1 MKRDNLV
8 RLTRFKVSEKR
19 RQLEQLELM
28 MGEFA
33 RMAAELDHQISNE
46 EKKAG
51 ITDIT
56 HFAYPTFAKAARS
69 RRDNLTNSVQD
80 LRTQINAAKLALEE
94 AEACRC
100 FASGMAAT
108 SALLLSTLSQGDRL
122 VMSDSNYPGTAEL
135 ARKMLTR
142 LGVEVVLADLSDQ
155 EVAARSITP
164 GVKLVWAETPANPT
178 LRLTDIRAVAE
189 LAHSVGAEFA
199 VDSTFASPVA
209 TRPLKL
215 GADYVVHSLTKYCCG
230 HGDAMGGAVLGRR
243 DALKSVETD
252 GQIYMGGVISP
263 FNAWLINRGLA
274 TLPMRMQAHQTNA
287 THVAKFLEGHPKVK
301 KVLYPGLSSHP
312 QFDLAVRQMDN
323 YSGMVSVQIDDGP
336 GLAERMM
343 SDLKIFHYAVSLGH
357 HRSLIYWLGTDD
369 LMQSSYAL
377 EGRALDAYRAFAGDG
392 VFRISVGL
400 EDPEDLCDDL
410 AQILG

>member
-1 MKRDNLV
+1 MTRAVHSGESPDAATGASAPNIVMSSTFVIDEPISFSAQDKPDDAPYVYSRWDN
-8 RLTRFKVSEKR
+8 
-19 RQLEQLELM
+19 
-28 MGEFA
+28 
-33 RMAAELDHQISNE
+33 
-46 EKKAG
+46 
-51 ITDIT
+51 
-56 HFAYPTFAKAARS
+56 PTVTV
-69 RRDNLTNSVQD
+69 LQD
-80 LRTQINAAKLALEE
+80 KLAALEE

-135 ARKMLTR
+135 ARKTLTR
-142 LGVEVVLADLSDQ
+142 LGVDVVLADLSDL
-155 EVAARSITP
+155 EAAARAITA
-164 GVKLVWAETPANPT
+164 GVRLVWAETPANPT
-178 LRLTDIRAVAE
+178 LRLTDIRGVAE

-209 TRPLKL
+209 TRPLLL

-243 DALKSVETD
+243 DKLKNVESD

-274 TLPMRMQAHQTNA
+274 TLPMRMQVHQTNA
-287 THVAKFLEGHPKVK
+287 TRVAEFLEGHKKVK

-323 YSGMVSVQIDDGP
+323 YSGMVSVQVEDGP
-336 GLAERMM
+336 VLVERMM

>member
-1 MKRDNLV
+1 MDNDNS
-8 RLTRFKVSEKR
+8 LTRGFMTRAVHS
-19 RQLEQLELM
+19 
-28 MGEFA
+28 GESPD
-33 RMAAELDHQISNE
+33 AATGASAPNIVMSSTFVIDEPISFSAQDKPDDAPYVYSRWDN
-46 EKKAG
+46 
-51 ITDIT
+51 
-56 HFAYPTFAKAARS
+56 PTVTV
-69 RRDNLTNSVQD
+69 LQD
-80 LRTQINAAKLALEE
+80 KLAALEE

-135 ARKMLTR
+135 ARKTLTR
-142 LGVEVVLADLSDQ
+142 LGVDVILADLSDL
-155 EVAARSITP
+155 EEAARAITA
-164 GVKLVWAETPANPT
+164 GVRLVWAETPANPT
-178 LRLTDIRAVAE
+178 LRLTDICGVAE

-243 DALKSVETD
+243 DKLRNVESD

-287 THVAKFLEGHPKVK
+287 IHVAKYLEGHTKVK
-301 KVLYPGLSSHP
+301 RVLYPGLSSHP

-323 YSGMVSVQIDDGP
+323 FSGMVSVQIDNGP

-369 LMQSSYAL
+369 LMKSSYAL
-377 EGRALDAYRAFAGDG
+377 EGQALDAYRAFAGDG

>member
-1 MKRDNLV
+1 MAMGKDNS
-8 RLTRFKVSEKR
+8 LTRGFMTRAVHSGESPDPTTGASAPNIVMSSTFVIDEPVSFSAQDKPEDAPYVYSR
-19 RQLEQLELM
+19 W
-28 MGEFA
+28 
-33 RMAAELDHQISNE
+33 DN
-46 EKKAG
+46 
-51 ITDIT
+51 
-56 HFAYPTFAKAARS
+56 PTVTV
-69 RRDNLTNSVQD
+69 LQD
-80 LRTQINAAKLALEE
+80 KLAALEE

-135 ARKMLTR
+135 ARKILTR

>member
-1 MKRDNLV
+1 MTRAVHSGESPDVATGASAPNIVMSSTFVIDEPISFSAQDKPDDAPYVYSRWDN
-8 RLTRFKVSEKR
+8 
-19 RQLEQLELM
+19 
-28 MGEFA
+28 
-33 RMAAELDHQISNE
+33 
-46 EKKAG
+46 
-51 ITDIT
+51 
-56 HFAYPTFAKAARS
+56 PTVTV
-69 RRDNLTNSVQD
+69 LQD
-80 LRTQINAAKLALEE
+80 KLAALEE

-135 ARKMLTR
+135 ARKTLTR
-142 LGVEVVLADLSDQ
+142 LGVDVILADLSDL
-155 EVAARSITP
+155 EAAARAITA
-164 GVKLVWAETPANPT
+164 GVRLVWAETPANPT
-178 LRLTDIRAVAE
+178 LRLTDIRGVAE

-209 TRPLKL
+209 TRPLLL

-243 DALKSVETD
+243 DKLKNVESD

-274 TLPMRMQAHQTNA
+274 TLPMRMQVHQTNA
-287 THVAKFLEGHPKVK
+287 TRVAEFLEGHKKVK

-323 YSGMVSVQIDDGP
+323 YSGMVSVQVEDGP
-336 GLAERMM
+336 GLVERMM

>member
-1 MKRDNLV
+1 MTRAVHSGESPDAATGASAPNIVMSSTFVIDEPISFSAQDKPDDAPYVYSRWDN
-8 RLTRFKVSEKR
+8 
-19 RQLEQLELM
+19 
-28 MGEFA
+28 
-33 RMAAELDHQISNE
+33 
-46 EKKAG
+46 
-51 ITDIT
+51 
-56 HFAYPTFAKAARS
+56 PTVTV
-69 RRDNLTNSVQD
+69 LQD
-80 LRTQINAAKLALEE
+80 KLAALEE

-135 ARKMLTR
+135 ARKTLTR
-142 LGVEVVLADLSDQ
+142 LGVDVILADLSDL
-155 EVAARSITP
+155 EEAARAITA
-164 GVKLVWAETPANPT
+164 GVRLVWAETPANPT
-178 LRLTDIRAVAE
+178 LRLTDIRGVAE

-243 DALKSVETD
+243 DKLRNIESD

-274 TLPMRMQAHQTNA
+274 TLPMRMQVHQTNA
-287 THVAKFLEGHPKVK
+287 TRVAEFLEGHKKVK
-301 KVLYPGLSSHP
+301 KVLYPGLPSHP

-323 YSGMVSVQIDDGP
+323 FSGIVSVQIDNGP
-336 GLAERMM
+336 GLVQRMM

-369 LMQSSYAL
+369 LMQSSYGL
-377 EGRALDAYRAFAGDG
+377 EGRALDAYRVFAGDG

-410 AQILG
+410 AQILS

>member
-1 MKRDNLV
+1 MGKDNS
-8 RLTRFKVSEKR
+8 LTRGFMTRAVHSGESPDPTTGASAPNIVMSSTFVIDEPVSFSAQDKPEDAPYVYSR
-19 RQLEQLELM
+19 W
-28 MGEFA
+28 
-33 RMAAELDHQISNE
+33 DN
-46 EKKAG
+46 
-51 ITDIT
+51 
-56 HFAYPTFAKAARS
+56 PTVTV
-69 RRDNLTNSVQD
+69 LQD
-80 LRTQINAAKLALEE
+80 KLAALEE

>member
-1 MKRDNLV
+1 MGKDNS
-8 RLTRFKVSEKR
+8 LTRGFMTRAVHSGESPDPTTGASAPNIVMSSTFVIDEPVSFSAQDKPEDAPYVYSR
-19 RQLEQLELM
+19 W
-28 MGEFA
+28 
-33 RMAAELDHQISNE
+33 DN
-46 EKKAG
+46 
-51 ITDIT
+51 
-56 HFAYPTFAKAARS
+56 PTVTV
-69 RRDNLTNSVQD
+69 LQD
-80 LRTQINAAKLALEE
+80 KLAALEE

-178 LRLTDIRAVAE
+178 LRLTDIRVVAE

>member
-1 MKRDNLV
+1 MTRAVHSGESPDAATGASAPNIVMSSTFVIDEPISFSAQDKPDDAPYVYSRWDN
-8 RLTRFKVSEKR
+8 
-19 RQLEQLELM
+19 
-28 MGEFA
+28 
-33 RMAAELDHQISNE
+33 
-46 EKKAG
+46 
-51 ITDIT
+51 
-56 HFAYPTFAKAARS
+56 PTVTV
-69 RRDNLTNSVQD
+69 LQD
-80 LRTQINAAKLALEE
+80 KLAALEE

-135 ARKMLTR
+135 ARKTLTR
-142 LGVEVVLADLSDQ
+142 LGVDVVLADLSDL
-155 EVAARSITP
+155 EAAARAITA
-164 GVKLVWAETPANPT
+164 GVRLVWAETPANPT
-178 LRLTDIRAVAE
+178 LRLTDIRGVAE
-189 LAHSVGAEFA
+189 LAHSVGAELA

-209 TRPLKL
+209 TRPLLL

-243 DALKSVETD
+243 DKLKNVESD

-274 TLPMRMQAHQTNA
+274 TLPMRMQVHQTNA
-287 THVAKFLEGHPKVK
+287 TRVAEFLEGHKKVK

-323 YSGMVSVQIDDGP
+323 YSGMVSVQVEDGP
-336 GLAERMM
+336 VLVERMM

>member
-1 MKRDNLV
+1 MTRAVHSGESPDAATGASAPNIVMSSTFVIDEPISFSAQDKPDDAPYVYSRWDN
-8 RLTRFKVSEKR
+8 
-19 RQLEQLELM
+19 
-28 MGEFA
+28 
-33 RMAAELDHQISNE
+33 
-46 EKKAG
+46 
-51 ITDIT
+51 
-56 HFAYPTFAKAARS
+56 PTVTV
-69 RRDNLTNSVQD
+69 LQD
-80 LRTQINAAKLALEE
+80 KLAALEE

-135 ARKMLTR
+135 ARKTLTR
-142 LGVEVVLADLSDQ
+142 LGVDVILADLSDL
-155 EVAARSITP
+155 EAAARAITA
-164 GVKLVWAETPANPT
+164 GVRLVWAETPANPT
-178 LRLTDIRAVAE
+178 LRLTDIRGVAE

-243 DALKSVETD
+243 DKLRNVESD

-287 THVAKFLEGHPKVK
+287 IHVAKYLEGHTKVK
-301 KVLYPGLSSHP
+301 RVLYPGLSSHP
-312 QFDLAVRQMDN
+312 QFDLAVRQMEN
-323 YSGMVSVQIDDGP
+323 FSGMVSVQIDDGP
-336 GLAERMM
+336 DLAERMM

-369 LMQSSYAL
+369 LMKSSYAL
-377 EGRALDAYRAFAGDG
+377 EGQALDAYRAFAGDG

>member
-1 MKRDNLV
+1 MTRAVHSGESPDAATGASAPNIVMSSTFVIDEPISFSAQDKPDDAPYVYSRWDN
-8 RLTRFKVSEKR
+8 
-19 RQLEQLELM
+19 
-28 MGEFA
+28 
-33 RMAAELDHQISNE
+33 
-46 EKKAG
+46 
-51 ITDIT
+51 
-56 HFAYPTFAKAARS
+56 PTVTV
-69 RRDNLTNSVQD
+69 LQD
-80 LRTQINAAKLALEE
+80 KLAALEE

-135 ARKMLTR
+135 ARKTLTR
-142 LGVEVVLADLSDQ
+142 LGVDVILADLSDL
-155 EVAARSITP
+155 EEAARAITA
-164 GVKLVWAETPANPT
+164 GVRLVWAETPANPT
-178 LRLTDIRAVAE
+178 LRLTDICGVAE

-215 GADYVVHSLTKYCCG
+215 GADYVVHSLTKYCRG

-243 DALKSVETD
+243 DKLRNVESD
-252 GQIYMGGVISP
+252 GQIYMGGVLSP

-287 THVAKFLEGHPKVK
+287 IHVAKYLEGHTKVK
-301 KVLYPGLSSHP
+301 RVLYPGLSSHP

-323 YSGMVSVQIDDGP
+323 FSGMVSVQIDNGP

-369 LMQSSYAL
+369 LMKSSYAL
-377 EGRALDAYRAFAGDG
+377 EGQALDAYRAFAGDG

>member
-1 MKRDNLV
+1 MTRAVHSGESPDAATGASAPNIVMSSTFVIDEPISFSAQDKPDDAPYVYSRWDN
-8 RLTRFKVSEKR
+8 
-19 RQLEQLELM
+19 
-28 MGEFA
+28 
-33 RMAAELDHQISNE
+33 
-46 EKKAG
+46 
-51 ITDIT
+51 
-56 HFAYPTFAKAARS
+56 PTVTV
-69 RRDNLTNSVQD
+69 LQD
-80 LRTQINAAKLALEE
+80 KLAALEE

-135 ARKMLTR
+135 ARKTLTR
-142 LGVEVVLADLSDQ
+142 LGVDVILADLSDL
-155 EVAARSITP
+155 EAAARAITA
-164 GVKLVWAETPANPT
+164 GVRLVWAETPANPT
-178 LRLTDIRAVAE
+178 LRLTDIRGVAE

-209 TRPLKL
+209 TRPLLL

-243 DALKSVETD
+243 DKLKNVESD

-274 TLPMRMQAHQTNA
+274 TLPMRMQVHQTNA
-287 THVAKFLEGHPKVK
+287 TRVAEFLEGHKKVK

-323 YSGMVSVQIDDGP
+323 YSGMVSVQVEDGP
-336 GLAERMM
+336 GLVERMM

>member
-1 MKRDNLV
+1 MSNDNSP
-8 RLTRFKVSEKR
+8 TRGFMTRAVHS
-19 RQLEQLELM
+19 
-28 MGEFA
+28 GESPD
-33 RMAAELDHQISNE
+33 AATGASAPNIVMSSTFVIDEPISFSAQDKPDDAPYVYSRWDN
-46 EKKAG
+46 
-51 ITDIT
+51 
-56 HFAYPTFAKAARS
+56 PTVTV
-69 RRDNLTNSVQD
+69 LQD
-80 LRTQINAAKLALEE
+80 KLAALEE

-135 ARKMLTR
+135 ARKTLTR
-142 LGVEVVLADLSDQ
+142 LGVDVILADLSDL
-155 EVAARSITP
+155 EAAARAITA
-164 GVKLVWAETPANPT
+164 GVRLVWAETPANPT
-178 LRLTDIRAVAE
+178 LRLTDIRGVAE

-209 TRPLKL
+209 TRPLLL

-243 DALKSVETD
+243 DKLKNVESD

-274 TLPMRMQAHQTNA
+274 TLPMRMQVHQTNA
-287 THVAKFLEGHPKVK
+287 TRVAEFLEGHKKVK

-323 YSGMVSVQIDDGP
+323 YSGMVSVQVEDGP
-336 GLAERMM
+336 GLVERMM

>member
-1 MKRDNLV
+1 MTRAVHSGESPDAATGASAPNIVMSSTFVIDEPISFSAQDKPDDAPYVYSRWDN
-8 RLTRFKVSEKR
+8 
-19 RQLEQLELM
+19 
-28 MGEFA
+28 
-33 RMAAELDHQISNE
+33 
-46 EKKAG
+46 
-51 ITDIT
+51 
-56 HFAYPTFAKAARS
+56 PTVTV
-69 RRDNLTNSVQD
+69 LQD
-80 LRTQINAAKLALEE
+80 KLAALEE

-135 ARKMLTR
+135 ARKTLTR
-142 LGVEVVLADLSDQ
+142 LGVDVILADLSDL
-155 EVAARSITP
+155 EEAARAITA
-164 GVKLVWAETPANPT
+164 GVRLVWAETPANPT
-178 LRLTDIRAVAE
+178 LRLTDICGVAE

-243 DALKSVETD
+243 DKLRNVESD

-274 TLPMRMQAHQTNA
+274 TLPMRMQAHQANA
-287 THVAKFLEGHPKVK
+287 IHVAKYLEGHTKVK
-301 KVLYPGLSSHP
+301 RVLYPGLSSHP

-323 YSGMVSVQIDDGP
+323 FSGMVSVQIDNGP

-377 EGRALDAYRAFAGDG
+377 EGQALDAYRAFAGDG

>member
-1 MKRDNLV
+1 MGKDNS
-8 RLTRFKVSEKR
+8 LTRGFMTRAVHSGESPDPTTGASAPNIVMSSTFVIDEPVSFSAQDKPEDAPYVYSR
-19 RQLEQLELM
+19 W
-28 MGEFA
+28 
-33 RMAAELDHQISNE
+33 DN
-46 EKKAG
+46 
-51 ITDIT
+51 
-56 HFAYPTFAKAARS
+56 PTVTV
-69 RRDNLTNSVQD
+69 LQD
-80 LRTQINAAKLALEE
+80 KLAALEE

-135 ARKMLTR
+135 ARKILTR

>member
-1 MKRDNLV
+1 MGDDNSLIKGFM
-8 RLTRFKVSEKR
+8 TRAVHS
-19 RQLEQLELM
+19 
-28 MGEFA
+28 GESPDRVTGASAPNIVMSSTFVID
-33 RMAAELDHQISNE
+33 EPISFSAQDKPDDAPYVYSRWDN
-46 EKKAG
+46 
-51 ITDIT
+51 
-56 HFAYPTFAKAARS
+56 PTVTV
-69 RRDNLTNSVQD
+69 LQD
-80 LRTQINAAKLALEE
+80 KLAALEE

-135 ARKMLTR
+135 ARKTLTR
-142 LGVEVVLADLSDQ
+142 LGVEVILADLSNL
-155 EVAARSITP
+155 EAASRAITA
-164 GVKLVWAETPANPT
+164 GVRLVWAETPANPT
-178 LRLTDIRAVAE
+178 LRLTDIRGVAE
-189 LAHSVGAEFA
+189 LAHSVGAELA

-209 TRPLKL
+209 TRPLNL

-243 DALKSVETD
+243 DRLKNVESD

-274 TLPMRMQAHQTNA
+274 TLPMRMQVHQTNA
-287 THVAKFLEGHPKVK
+287 TRVAEFLEEHKKVK

-323 YSGMVSVQIDDGP
+323 FSGMVSMQVDNGA
-336 GLAERMM
+336 GLVERMM
-343 SDLKIFHYAVSLGH
+343 SCLKVFHYAVSLGH

-377 EGRALDAYRAFAGDG
+377 EGQALDAYRAFAGDG

>member
-1 MKRDNLV
+1 MTRAVHSGESPDAETGASAPNIVMSSTFVIDEPISFSAQDKPDDAPYVYSRWDN
-8 RLTRFKVSEKR
+8 
-19 RQLEQLELM
+19 
-28 MGEFA
+28 
-33 RMAAELDHQISNE
+33 
-46 EKKAG
+46 
-51 ITDIT
+51 
-56 HFAYPTFAKAARS
+56 PTVTI
-69 RRDNLTNSVQD
+69 LQD
-80 LRTQINAAKLALEE
+80 KLAALEE

-142 LGVEVVLADLSDQ
+142 LGVDVILADLSDL
-155 EVAARSITP
+155 EEAARAITA
-164 GVKLVWAETPANPT
+164 GVRLVWAETPANPT
-178 LRLTDIRAVAE
+178 LRLTDICGVAE

-243 DALKSVETD
+243 DKLRNVESD
-252 GQIYMGGVISP
+252 GQIYMGGVLSP

-274 TLPMRMQAHQTNA
+274 TLPMRMQAHQANA
-287 THVAKFLEGHPKVK
+287 IHVAKYLEGHTKVK
-301 KVLYPGLSSHP
+301 RVLYPGLSSHP
-312 QFDLAVRQMDN
+312 QFELAVRQMDN
-323 YSGMVSVQIDDGP
+323 FSGMVSVQIDNGP
-336 GLAERMM
+336 ELVERMM

-369 LMQSSYAL
+369 LMKSSYAL
-377 EGRALDAYRAFAGDG
+377 EGQALDAYRAFAGDG

>member
-1 MKRDNLV
+1 MVNDDS
-8 RLTRFKVSEKR
+8 LTRG
-19 RQLEQLELM
+19 LM
-28 MGEFA
+28 TRAVHSGESPDAVTGASAPNIVMSSTFVID
-33 RMAAELDHQISNE
+33 EPISFSAQDKPDDAPYVYSRWDN
-46 EKKAG
+46 
-51 ITDIT
+51 
-56 HFAYPTFAKAARS
+56 PTVTV
-69 RRDNLTNSVQD
+69 LQD
-80 LRTQINAAKLALEE
+80 KLAALEE

-135 ARKMLTR
+135 ARNILTR
-142 LGVEVVLADLSDQ
+142 LGVEVVLADLSDL
-155 EVAARSITP
+155 EAASRSITP
-164 GVKLVWAETPANPT
+164 GVRLVWAETPANPT
-178 LRLTDIRAVAE
+178 LRLTDIRSVAE

-209 TRPLKL
+209 TRPLTL

-230 HGDAMGGAVLGRR
+230 HGDAMGGAVLGGQ
-243 DALKSVETD
+243 DKLKNVASD
-252 GQIYMGGVISP
+252 GQVYMGGVISP

-274 TLPMRMQAHQTNA
+274 TLPMRMQVHQTNA
-287 THVAKFLEGHPKVK
+287 TRVAEFLEGHKKIK
-301 KVLYPGLSSHP
+301 KVLYPGLASHP

-323 YSGMVSVQIDDGP
+323 FSGIVSVQIDNGP
-336 GLAERMM
+336 GLVERMM

-377 EGRALDAYRAFAGDG
+377 EGRPLDAYRAFAGDG

>member
-1 MKRDNLV
+1 MGKDNS
-8 RLTRFKVSEKR
+8 LTRGFMTRAVHSGESPDPTTGASAPNIVMSSTFVIDEPVSFSAQDKPEDPPYVYSR
-19 RQLEQLELM
+19 W
-28 MGEFA
+28 
-33 RMAAELDHQISNE
+33 DN
-46 EKKAG
+46 
-51 ITDIT
+51 
-56 HFAYPTFAKAARS
+56 PTVTV
-69 RRDNLTNSVQD
+69 LQD
-80 LRTQINAAKLALEE
+80 KLAALEE

>member
-1 MKRDNLV
+1 MSNDNSP
-8 RLTRFKVSEKR
+8 TRGFMTRAVHS
-19 RQLEQLELM
+19 
-28 MGEFA
+28 GESPD
-33 RMAAELDHQISNE
+33 AATGASAPNIVMSSTFVIDEPISFSAQDKPDDAPYVYSRWDN
-46 EKKAG
+46 
-51 ITDIT
+51 
-56 HFAYPTFAKAARS
+56 PTVTV
-69 RRDNLTNSVQD
+69 LQD
-80 LRTQINAAKLALEE
+80 KLAALEE

-135 ARKMLTR
+135 ARKTLTR
-142 LGVEVVLADLSDQ
+142 LGVDVILADLSDL
-155 EVAARSITP
+155 EAAARAITT
-164 GVKLVWAETPANPT
+164 GVRLVWAETPANPT
-178 LRLTDIRAVAE
+178 LRLTDIRGVAE

-209 TRPLKL
+209 TRPLLL

-243 DALKSVETD
+243 DKLKNVESD

-274 TLPMRMQAHQTNA
+274 TLPMRMQVHQTNA
-287 THVAKFLEGHPKVK
+287 TRVAEFLEGHKKVK

-323 YSGMVSVQIDDGP
+323 YSGMVSVQVEDGP
-336 GLAERMM
+336 VLVERMM

>member
-1 MKRDNLV
+1 MGNDNSLN
-8 RLTRFKVSEKR
+8 RGFMTRAVHS
-19 RQLEQLELM
+19 
-28 MGEFA
+28 GESPDPVTGASAPNIVMSSTFVID
-33 RMAAELDHQISNE
+33 EPISFSAQDKPDDAPYVYSRWDN
-46 EKKAG
+46 
-51 ITDIT
+51 
-56 HFAYPTFAKAARS
+56 PTVAV
-69 RRDNLTNSVQD
+69 LQD
-80 LRTQINAAKLALEE
+80 KLAALEE

-135 ARKMLTR
+135 ARKTLTR
-142 LGVEVVLADLSDQ
+142 LGVDVVLADLSDL
-155 EVAARSITP
+155 EAAARAITA
-164 GVKLVWAETPANPT
+164 GVRLVWAETPANPT
-178 LRLTDIRAVAE
+178 LRLTDIRGVAE

-199 VDSTFASPVA
+199 VDSTFATPVA
-209 TRPLKL
+209 TRPLLL

-243 DALKSVETD
+243 DKLKNVESD

-274 TLPMRMQAHQTNA
+274 TLPMRMQVHQTNA
-287 THVAKFLEGHPKVK
+287 TRVAEFLEGHKKVK

-323 YSGMVSVQIDDGP
+323 YSGMVSVQVEDGP
-336 GLAERMM
+336 GLVERMM

>member
-1 MKRDNLV
+1 MTRAVHSGESPDAATGASAPNIVMSSTFVIDEPISFSAQDKPDDAPYVYSRWDN
-8 RLTRFKVSEKR
+8 
-19 RQLEQLELM
+19 
-28 MGEFA
+28 
-33 RMAAELDHQISNE
+33 
-46 EKKAG
+46 
-51 ITDIT
+51 
-56 HFAYPTFAKAARS
+56 PTVTV
-69 RRDNLTNSVQD
+69 LQD
-80 LRTQINAAKLALEE
+80 KLAALEE

-135 ARKMLTR
+135 ARKTLTR
-142 LGVEVVLADLSDQ
+142 LGVDVILADLSDL
-155 EVAARSITP
+155 EEAARAITA
-164 GVKLVWAETPANPT
+164 GVRLVWAETPANPT
-178 LRLTDIRAVAE
+178 LRLTDICGVAE

-243 DALKSVETD
+243 DKLRNVESD

-274 TLPMRMQAHQTNA
+274 TLPIRMQAHQANA
-287 THVAKFLEGHPKVK
+287 IHVAKYLEGHTKVK
-301 KVLYPGLSSHP
+301 RVLYPGLSSHP

-323 YSGMVSVQIDDGP
+323 FSGMVSVQIDNGP

-369 LMQSSYAL
+369 LMKSSYAL
-377 EGRALDAYRAFAGDG
+377 EGQALDAYRAFAGDG

>member
-1 MKRDNLV
+1 MTRAVHSGESPDAATGASAPNIVMSSTFVIDEPISFSAQDKPDDAPYVYSRWDN
-8 RLTRFKVSEKR
+8 
-19 RQLEQLELM
+19 
-28 MGEFA
+28 
-33 RMAAELDHQISNE
+33 
-46 EKKAG
+46 
-51 ITDIT
+51 
-56 HFAYPTFAKAARS
+56 PTVTV
-69 RRDNLTNSVQD
+69 LQD
-80 LRTQINAAKLALEE
+80 KLAALEE

-135 ARKMLTR
+135 ARKTLTR
-142 LGVEVVLADLSDQ
+142 LGVDVILADLSDL
-155 EVAARSITP
+155 EEAARAITA
-164 GVKLVWAETPANPT
+164 GVRLVWAETPANPT
-178 LRLTDIRAVAE
+178 LRLTDICGVAE

-209 TRPLKL
+209 TRPLML

-243 DALKSVETD
+243 DKLRNVESD

-274 TLPMRMQAHQTNA
+274 TLPMRMQAHQANA
-287 THVAKFLEGHPKVK
+287 IHVAKYLEGHTKVK
-301 KVLYPGLSSHP
+301 RVLYPGLSSHP

-323 YSGMVSVQIDDGP
+323 FSGMVSVQIDNGP

-369 LMQSSYAL
+369 LMKSSYAL
-377 EGRALDAYRAFAGDG
+377 EGQALDAYRAFAGDG

>member
-1 MKRDNLV
+1 MSNDNSP
-8 RLTRFKVSEKR
+8 TRGFMTRAVHS
-19 RQLEQLELM
+19 
-28 MGEFA
+28 GESPDVATGASAPNIVMSSTFVID
-33 RMAAELDHQISNE
+33 EPISFSAQDKPDDAPYVYSRWDN
-46 EKKAG
+46 
-51 ITDIT
+51 
-56 HFAYPTFAKAARS
+56 PTVTV
-69 RRDNLTNSVQD
+69 LQD
-80 LRTQINAAKLALEE
+80 KLAALEE

-135 ARKMLTR
+135 ARKTLTR
-142 LGVEVVLADLSDQ
+142 LGVDVILADLSDL
-155 EVAARSITP
+155 EAAARAITA
-164 GVKLVWAETPANPT
+164 GVRLVWAETPANPT
-178 LRLTDIRAVAE
+178 LRLTDIRGVAE

-199 VDSTFASPVA
+199 VDSTFATPVA
-209 TRPLKL
+209 TRPLLL

-243 DALKSVETD
+243 DKLKNVESD

-287 THVAKFLEGHPKVK
+287 TRVAEFLEGHKKVK

-323 YSGMVSVQIDDGP
+323 YSGMVSVQVEDGP
-336 GLAERMM
+336 GLVERMM

>member
-1 MKRDNLV
+1 MTRAVHSGESPDAATGASAPNIVMSSTFVIDEPISFSAQDKPDDAPYVYSRWDN
-8 RLTRFKVSEKR
+8 
-19 RQLEQLELM
+19 
-28 MGEFA
+28 
-33 RMAAELDHQISNE
+33 
-46 EKKAG
+46 
-51 ITDIT
+51 
-56 HFAYPTFAKAARS
+56 PTVTV
-69 RRDNLTNSVQD
+69 LQD
-80 LRTQINAAKLALEE
+80 KLAALEE

-135 ARKMLTR
+135 ARKTLTR
-142 LGVEVVLADLSDQ
+142 LGVDVILADLSDL
-155 EVAARSITP
+155 EEAARAITA
-164 GVKLVWAETPANPT
+164 GVRLVWAETPANPT
-178 LRLTDIRAVAE
+178 LRLTDIRGVAE
-189 LAHSVGAEFA
+189 LAHSVGAELA

-209 TRPLKL
+209 TRPLML

-243 DALKSVETD
+243 DKLRNVESD

-287 THVAKFLEGHPKVK
+287 IYVANYLEGHTKVK
-301 KVLYPGLSSHP
+301 RVLYPGLSSHP

-323 YSGMVSVQIDDGP
+323 FSGMVSVQIDNGP

-369 LMQSSYAL
+369 LMKSSYAL
-377 EGRALDAYRAFAGDG
+377 DGQALDAYRAFAGDG

>member
-1 MKRDNLV
+1 MTRAVHSGESPDAATGASAPNIVMSSTFVIDEPISFSAQDKPDDAPYVYSRWDN
-8 RLTRFKVSEKR
+8 
-19 RQLEQLELM
+19 
-28 MGEFA
+28 
-33 RMAAELDHQISNE
+33 
-46 EKKAG
+46 
-51 ITDIT
+51 
-56 HFAYPTFAKAARS
+56 PTVTV
-69 RRDNLTNSVQD
+69 LQD
-80 LRTQINAAKLALEE
+80 KLAALEE

-135 ARKMLTR
+135 ARKTLTR
-142 LGVEVVLADLSDQ
+142 LGVDVILADLSDL
-155 EVAARSITP
+155 EEAARAITA
-164 GVKLVWAETPANPT
+164 GVRLVWAETPANPT
-178 LRLTDIRAVAE
+178 LRLTDICGVAE

-209 TRPLKL
+209 TRPLML

-243 DALKSVETD
+243 DKLRNVESD

-274 TLPMRMQAHQTNA
+274 TLPMRMQVHQTNA
-287 THVAKFLEGHPKVK
+287 TRVAEFLEGHKKVK
-301 KVLYPGLSSHP
+301 KVLYPGLPSHP

-323 YSGMVSVQIDDGP
+323 FSGIVSVQIDNGP
-336 GLAERMM
+336 GLVQRMM

-369 LMQSSYAL
+369 LMQSSYGL

-400 EDPEDLCDDL
+400 EDPGDLCDDL

>member
-1 MKRDNLV
+1 MGKDNS
-8 RLTRFKVSEKR
+8 LTRGFMTRAVHSGESPDPTTGASAPNIVMSSTFVIDEPVSFSAQDKPEDAPYVYSR
-19 RQLEQLELM
+19 W
-28 MGEFA
+28 
-33 RMAAELDHQISNE
+33 DN
-46 EKKAG
+46 
-51 ITDIT
+51 
-56 HFAYPTFAKAARS
+56 PTVTV
-69 RRDNLTNSVQD
+69 LQD
-80 LRTQINAAKLALEE
+80 KLAALEE

-400 EDPEDLCDDL
+400 EDPEDLCLFSRSTD
-410 AQILG
+410 

>member
-1 MKRDNLV
+1 MTRAVHSGESPDAATGASAPNIVMSSTFVIDEPISFSAQDKPDDAPYVYSRWDN
-8 RLTRFKVSEKR
+8 
-19 RQLEQLELM
+19 
-28 MGEFA
+28 
-33 RMAAELDHQISNE
+33 
-46 EKKAG
+46 
-51 ITDIT
+51 
-56 HFAYPTFAKAARS
+56 PTVTV
-69 RRDNLTNSVQD
+69 LQD
-80 LRTQINAAKLALEE
+80 KLAALEE

-135 ARKMLTR
+135 ARKTLTR
-142 LGVEVVLADLSDQ
+142 LGVDVILANLSDL
-155 EVAARSITP
+155 EEAARAITA
-164 GVKLVWAETPANPT
+164 GVRLVWAETPANPT
-178 LRLTDIRAVAE
+178 LRLTDICGVAE

-243 DALKSVETD
+243 DKLRNVESD

-274 TLPMRMQAHQTNA
+274 TLLMRMQAHQANA
-287 THVAKFLEGHPKVK
+287 IHVAKYLEGHTKVK
-301 KVLYPGLSSHP
+301 RVLYPGLSSHP

-323 YSGMVSVQIDDGP
+323 FSGMVSVQIDNGP

-377 EGRALDAYRAFAGDG
+377 EGQALDAYRAFAGDG

>member
-1 MKRDNLV
+1 MTRAVHSGESPDAATGASAPNIVMSSTFVIDEPISFSAQDKPDDAPYVYSRWDN
-8 RLTRFKVSEKR
+8 
-19 RQLEQLELM
+19 
-28 MGEFA
+28 
-33 RMAAELDHQISNE
+33 
-46 EKKAG
+46 
-51 ITDIT
+51 
-56 HFAYPTFAKAARS
+56 PTVTV
-69 RRDNLTNSVQD
+69 LQD
-80 LRTQINAAKLALEE
+80 KLAALEE

-135 ARKMLTR
+135 ARKTLTR
-142 LGVEVVLADLSDQ
+142 LGVDVILADLSDL
-155 EVAARSITP
+155 EEAARAITA
-164 GVKLVWAETPANPT
+164 GVRLVWAETPANPT
-178 LRLTDIRAVAE
+178 LRLTDICGVAE

-243 DALKSVETD
+243 DKLRNVESD

-274 TLPMRMQAHQTNA
+274 TLPMRMQAHQANA
-287 THVAKFLEGHPKVK
+287 IHVAKYLEGHTKVK
-301 KVLYPGLSSHP
+301 RVLYPGLSSHP

-323 YSGMVSVQIDDGP
+323 FSGMVSVQIDNGP

-369 LMQSSYAL
+369 LMKSSYAL
-377 EGRALDAYRAFAGDG
+377 EGQALDAYRAFAGDG

>member
-1 MKRDNLV
+1 MTRAVHSGESPDAATGASAPNIVMSSTFVIDEPISFSAQDKPDDAPYVYSRWDN
-8 RLTRFKVSEKR
+8 
-19 RQLEQLELM
+19 
-28 MGEFA
+28 
-33 RMAAELDHQISNE
+33 
-46 EKKAG
+46 
-51 ITDIT
+51 
-56 HFAYPTFAKAARS
+56 PTVTV
-69 RRDNLTNSVQD
+69 LQD
-80 LRTQINAAKLALEE
+80 KLAALEE

-135 ARKMLTR
+135 ARKTLTR
-142 LGVEVVLADLSDQ
+142 FGVDVILADLSDL
-155 EVAARSITP
+155 EEAARAITA
-164 GVKLVWAETPANPT
+164 GVRLVWAETPANPT
-178 LRLTDIRAVAE
+178 LRLTDICGVAE

-243 DALKSVETD
+243 DKLRNVESD

-274 TLPMRMQAHQTNA
+274 TLPMRMQAHQANA
-287 THVAKFLEGHPKVK
+287 IHVAKFLEGHTKVK
-301 KVLYPGLSSHP
+301 RVLYPGLSSHP

-323 YSGMVSVQIDDGP
+323 FSGMVSVQIDNGP

-369 LMQSSYAL
+369 LMKSSYAL
-377 EGRALDAYRAFAGDG
+377 EGQALDAYRAFAGDG